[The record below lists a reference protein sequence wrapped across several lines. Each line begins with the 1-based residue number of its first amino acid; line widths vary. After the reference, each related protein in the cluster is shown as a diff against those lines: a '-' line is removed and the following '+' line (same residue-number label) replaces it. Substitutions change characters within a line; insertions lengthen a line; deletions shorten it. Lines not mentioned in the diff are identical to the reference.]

1 MRVLITGGAGYI
13 GSVLVR
19 RLWDRDYD
27 VRVVDSGFFGVEH
40 LPPEVDLIIGDILEF
55 SDEWLEGVDG
65 VIHLAGLSNDPMAD
79 YNPSLN
85 YKVNA
90 AGSAIVT
97 QVCKQAG
104 VRRFVMGSTCSLYGA
119 AGDRE
124 VDEDWP
130 VKPSFPYGISK
141 LMAERAVQ
149 CLADGSFQPIILRL
163 GTVIGWS
170 PRMRYDLVANTM
182 IKTALTEGKITVH
195 NPLLLRPVL
204 DVSDAAHAYICT
216 LEAGEDVQGTFNIAY
231 DNYSIEQIAD
241 EVAGVLRERGRP
253 IRVLKES
260 RPDPRSYRVST
271 KRARDILGFTAS
283 VSIAESVSYMLDR
296 IQEGTNADFDN
307 PRYRNIDWMK
317 MHLGEISTAAERQE

>member
-19 RLWDRDYD
+19 RLLDRNYD

-79 YNPSLN
+79 FSPSLN
-85 YKVNA
+85 YKINA

-97 QVCKQAG
+97 QVCKRGG

-119 AGDRE
+119 SGDQE

-141 LMAERAVQ
+141 LMAESAVQ
-149 CLADGSFQPIILRL
+149 CLADGSFRPITLRL

-182 IKTALTEGKITVH
+182 LKTALTEGKITVS
-195 NPLLLRPVL
+195 NPLLWRPVL
-204 DVSDAAHAYICT
+204 DVADAADAYIRT
-216 LEAGEDVQGTFNIAY
+216 LEVDEDVQGTFNIAY
-231 DNYSIEQIAD
+231 HNYSIEQIAD
-241 EVAGVLRERGRP
+241 EVALVLRERGHP

-260 RPDPRSYRVST
+260 RQDPRSYRVST
-271 KRARDILGFTAS
+271 RRARDILGFRPS
-283 VSIAESVSYMLDR
+283 VSIGQSVSLMLDR
-296 IQEGTNADFDN
+296 IQEGTTADFDN

-317 MHLGEISTAAERQE
+317 LHIGEISTAPERHA